1 MKYMTVAEAAEKWGV
16 SQRNVQIHCVKG
28 NIPGVTLV
36 GKARRSRSAT

>member
-16 SQRNVQIHCVKG
+16 SQRNVQIHSVTG